1 MLVNITPQRNN
12 IYSYSPQYKKG
23 SVAFCGVNVNAASE
37 KGLHGFEYGL
47 RIIGN
52 KFADLFTSKKNKFI
66 TKCISLVK
74 PEQNKKYLDILEE
87 ISNYYSSTKQ
97 IGINL
102 EDKILEKIVQKDR
115 PVIFIMS
122 HSNQSEDPSM
132 LAVLNTLLTKAYK
145 AAGKENSFP
154 LPKII
159 LNQDILTT
167 MNPTRRKAFEA
178 FGAVGIDANVFSAE
192 KSTNVRAFL
201 PLIKDFIKGKC
212 NIFIFPEGKLA
223 VKKYLPLHQR
233 FQSGVAEIINKV
245 LGIKKEVDVVPVGF
259 AYGKGKDRIY
269 TGMHIG
275 EPVTF
280 KRIGEN
286 TTITAGEIKDSEFA
300 DPAAV
305 NFFKKHDDQ
314 TDVVI
319 TSNGVPL
326 KPSETT
332 SYIKEM
338 LSENLLVCSKK
349 AEINVLNP
357 VNKDEIIKII

>member
-1 MLVNITPQRNN
+1 MNI
-12 IYSYSPQYKKG
+12 
-23 SVAFCGVNVNAASE
+23 NAASE
-37 KGLHGFEYGL
+37 KGMHGVEYGF
-47 RIIGN
+47 RIVGN
-52 KFADLFTSKKNKFI
+52 KLADLFASKRSKFI

-74 PEQNKKYLDILEE
+74 PEQSKKYLDILEE
-87 ISNYYSSTKQ
+87 ISNYYSSTKK

-102 EDKILEKIVQKDR
+102 EDNPLGKIVGKDR
-115 PVIFIMS
+115 PVIFIMT

-145 AAGKENSFP
+145 DAGKETSFP

-167 MNPTRRKAFEA
+167 MNPTKRKAFEA
-178 FGAVGIDANVFSAE
+178 FGAVGIDANIFNADKGVN
-192 KSTNVRAFL
+192 TRAFL

-223 VKKYLPLHQR
+223 VKKYLPLDKR

-245 LGIKKEVDVVPVGF
+245 LGIKKEIDVVPVGF
-259 AYGKGKDRIY
+259 AYGKGENKIY

-280 KRIGEN
+280 KRIGDN
-286 TTITAGEIKDSEFA
+286 TTITAGEIKTSEFA
-300 DPAAV
+300 DPTAV
-305 NFFKKHDDQ
+305 KFFEKNKDKS
-314 TDVVI
+314 DVVI
-319 TSNGVPL
+319 TSDGQPV
-326 KPSETT
+326 KPNEVTDF
-332 SYIKEM
+332 IREL

-349 AEINVLNP
+349 AEINVVNP
-357 VNKDEIIKII
+357 LNKDKILKF

>member
-1 MLVNITPQRNN
+1 MLVNNIQTSNN
-12 IYSYSPQYKKG
+12 SYYRPQYRRPEVTFAG
-23 SVAFCGVNVNAASE
+23 YNINASSE
-37 KGLHGFEYGL
+37 KSMHGIEYSL
-47 RIIGN
+47 RIVGN
-52 KFADLFTSKKNKFI
+52 KLADLFSSKKSKFI

-102 EDKILEKIVQKDR
+102 EDKVLEKVVNKDK
-115 PVIFIMS
+115 PVIFIMT

-145 AAGKENSFP
+145 QAGKENSFP

-167 MNPTRRKAFEA
+167 MNPTKRKAFEA
-178 FGAVGIDANVFSAE
+178 FGAVGIDANIFNAD
-192 KSTNVRAFL
+192 KATNARAFL

-223 VKKYLPLHQR
+223 VKKYLPLHER

-259 AYGKGKDRIY
+259 AYGKDKDKIY

-275 EPVTF
+275 KPVTF
-280 KRIGEN
+280 KRIGED
-286 TTITAGEIKDSEFA
+286 TTITAGEIQGSEFA
-300 DPAAV
+300 DKTAV
-305 NFFKKHDDQ
+305 DFFEKHKDKQ
-314 TDVVI
+314 DVVL
-319 TSNGVPL
+319 TSNGIPI
-326 KPSETT
+326 KPNNVSDC
-332 SYIKEM
+332 IKEL

-357 VNKDEIIKII
+357 ANKEEVIVIK

>member
-12 IYSYSPQYKKG
+12 IYNRSPQYKKTD
-23 SVAFCGVNVNAASE
+23 VAFCGVNINAASE

-52 KFADLFTSKKNKFI
+52 KFADLFTSRRAKFI

-74 PEQNKKYLDILEE
+74 PEQSKKYLDILEE
-87 ISNYYSSTKQ
+87 ISNYYSSKKQ
-97 IGINL
+97 IGFNL
-102 EDKILEKIVQKDR
+102 EEHKLEKIVQKDR
-115 PVIFIMS
+115 PVIFIMT

-145 AAGKENSFP
+145 QAGKENSFP

-167 MNPTRRKAFEA
+167 MNLTKRKAFEA
-178 FGAVGIDANVFSAE
+178 FGAVGIDANIFNAD
-192 KSTNVRAFL
+192 KATNTRAFL

-223 VKKYLPLHQR
+223 VKKYLPLNKR
-233 FQSGVAEIINKV
+233 FQSGVAEMINKV

-275 EPVTF
+275 EPITF

-300 DPAAV
+300 DPVAV
-305 NFFKKHDDQ
+305 NFFKKHSDQ
-314 TDVVI
+314 TDVVM
-319 TSNGVPL
+319 TSQGVPL
-326 KPSETT
+326 KPNETT
-332 SYIKEM
+332 SYIREM

-349 AEINVLNP
+349 AEKNVLDP
-357 VNKDEIIKII
+357 VNKENIIVIK

>member
-1 MLVNITPQRNN
+1 MLINN
-12 IYSYSPQYKKG
+12 IQISNNSYQRPQYQRSG
-23 SVAFCGVNVNAASE
+23 VAFCGYNINAASE
-37 KGLHGFEYGL
+37 KGMHGIEYGL
-47 RIIGN
+47 RIVGN
-52 KFADLFTSKKNKFI
+52 KIADLFSSKRSKFI

-74 PEQNKKYLDILEE
+74 PEQNRKYLYILEE

-97 IGINL
+97 IGVNL
-102 EDKILEKIVQKDR
+102 EDKILERVVEKDK
-115 PVIFIMS
+115 PVIFIMT

-145 AAGKENSFP
+145 SAGKEESFP

-167 MNPTRRKAFEA
+167 MNPTKRKAFEA
-178 FGAVGIDANVFSAE
+178 FGAVGIDANIFNAD
-192 KSTNVRAFL
+192 KATNARAFL

-223 VKKYLPLHQR
+223 VKKYLPLDKR

-259 AYGKGKDRIY
+259 AYGKGKDKIY

-280 KRIGEN
+280 KRIGED
-286 TTITAGEIKDSEFA
+286 TTITAGEIKGSEFA
-300 DPAAV
+300 NEIPV
-305 NFFKKHDDQ
+305 KFFEKHKDE

-319 TSNGVPL
+319 TSNGVPV
-326 KPSETT
+326 KPAGVSE
-332 SYIKEM
+332 YIKEL

-357 VNKDEIIKII
+357 QNKDELIRIK